1 MVLLVLLV
9 LLVLSMLSDLSV
21 CVLAPKKSFASEEC
35 FDRLE
40 RESF

>member
-21 CVLAPKKSFASEEC
+21 CVLENVCCAGPSSEV
-35 FDRLE
+35 DG
-40 RESF
+40 